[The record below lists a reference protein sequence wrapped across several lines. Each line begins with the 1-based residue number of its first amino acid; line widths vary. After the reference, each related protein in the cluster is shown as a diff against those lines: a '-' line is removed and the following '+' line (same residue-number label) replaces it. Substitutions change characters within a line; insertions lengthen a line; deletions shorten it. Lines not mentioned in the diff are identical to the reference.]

1 MEYRETTR
9 YIWLVHSSVE
19 LVSALDLTTFYRLQN
34 TQSGSQWDGLRHYGV
49 IEHGVLYNNTVAA
62 SLPDGRIPVPDPN
75 IIEPSHAKLG
85 MQSTSDLSSA
95 LNPVVGFWSNA
106 ASRTWCERPHS
117 INCDGAYICISINC
131 QMGAHS
137 RIFIGA
143 AHGTASDPN
152 PSSRALMDP

>member
-1 MEYRETTR
+1 MGFCTISMWWGSKNPSAIALNTVVYR
-9 YIWLVHSSVE
+9 S
-19 LVSALDLTTFYRLQN
+19 
-34 TQSGSQWDGLRHYGV
+34 
-49 IEHGVLYNNTVAA
+49 TVAA

-117 INCDGAYICISINC
+117 INCDGAYICIPINC

-137 RIFIGA
+137 RIFIGV